1 MKAVKW
7 DDNVEVFLKD
17 DEATAKIAA
26 ANLRLAVWALQLENA
41 DAGNPALS
49 FVREMQIGG
58 QHVTALVALSLYKPA
73 AARIRSVFECALYY
87 TYFRTHPSELQ
98 TLIRDPEYFV
108 DKQELIDYHKKHSA
122 RFTDVQQSL
131 GLVSQQ
137 KKWYSKTSA
146 VVHGQIPGT
155 WIDHTSI
162 AQIKPIKKTQDL
174 AINLFTEGVELVN
187 KLLLCTVGLLLWDRF
202 STTAK
207 KQLLSGLSGDQKK
220 ALGLD
225 AA

>member
-1 MKAVKW
+1 MITWKSS
-7 DDNVEVFLKD
+7 LKD

-108 DKQELIDYHKKHSA
+108 DKQELIDYHKKHWPVSLMCNRILVLFHSRKNGIA
-122 RFTDVQQSL
+122 RRRLWFTVRYRANLDSI
-131 GLVSQQ
+131 
-137 KKWYSKTSA
+137 
-146 VVHGQIPGT
+146 IPAS
-155 WIDHTSI
+155 H
-162 AQIKPIKKTQDL
+162 
-174 AINLFTEGVELVN
+174 
-187 KLLLCTVGLLLWDRF
+187 R
-202 STTAK
+202 
-207 KQLLSGLSGDQKK
+207 
-220 ALGLD
+220 
-225 AA
+225 